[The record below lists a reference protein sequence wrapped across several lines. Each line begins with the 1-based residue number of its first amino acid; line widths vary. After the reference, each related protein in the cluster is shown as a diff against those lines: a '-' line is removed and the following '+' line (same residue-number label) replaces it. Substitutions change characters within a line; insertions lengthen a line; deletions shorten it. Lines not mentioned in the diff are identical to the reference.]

1 MEGMLNLLLFATF
14 WTLLAA
20 FGRFLDA
27 FWTLFGRSL
36 DALKAV
42 FGRFLDAFWTLFGR
56 FLDAF

>member
-36 DALKAV
+36 DALKA
-42 FGRFLDAFWTLFGR
+42 LFGR

>member
-27 FWTLFGRSL
+27 FWTLFR
-36 DALKAV
+36 
-42 FGRFLDAFWTLFGR
+42 RFLDAFWTLFGR